1 MPQMTINIKIEEI
14 AKAIACM
21 EKKDLETLSIILSDE
36 GAELLERK
44 QDIESKQVS
53 TLSKEEV
60 FDAWLFRWISSQ
72 CQKRPKEDR

>member
-21 EKKDLETLSIILSDE
+21 EKRDLETLSIMLSDE
-36 GAELLERK
+36 GKELLERK
-44 QDIESKQVS
+44 QDIEAKRVN

-60 FDAWLFRWISSQ
+60 FDV
-72 CQKRPKEDR
+72 

>member
-21 EKKDLETLSIILSDE
+21 EKRDLETLSIILSDE
-36 GAELLERK
+36 GKELLERK
-44 QDIESKQVS
+44 QDIEIKKVN

-60 FDAWLFRWISSQ
+60 FDA
-72 CQKRPKEDR
+72 

>member
-21 EKKDLETLSIILSDE
+21 EKRDLETLSIMLSDE
-36 GAELLERK
+36 GKELLERK
-44 QDIESKQVS
+44 QDIETKRVN

-60 FDAWLFRWISSQ
+60 FDV
-72 CQKRPKEDR
+72 

>member
-21 EKKDLETLSIILSDE
+21 EKRDLETLSIMLSGE
-36 GAELLERK
+36 GKELLERK
-44 QDIESKQVS
+44 QDIETKRVN

-60 FDAWLFRWISSQ
+60 FDV
-72 CQKRPKEDR
+72 

>member
-21 EKKDLETLSIILSDE
+21 EKRDLETLSIILSDE
-36 GAELLERK
+36 GKELLERK
-44 QDIESKQVS
+44 QDIETKRVN

-60 FDAWLFRWISSQ
+60 FDA
-72 CQKRPKEDR
+72 

>member
-21 EKKDLETLSIILSDE
+21 EKRDLETISIMLSDE
-36 GAELLERK
+36 GKELLERK
-44 QDIESKQVS
+44 QDIETKRVN

-60 FDAWLFRWISSQ
+60 FDV
-72 CQKRPKEDR
+72 